1 MIDFKKQSEKEIAK
15 RMCMYIVRVE
25 ELQEN
30 ILKVLKGEDGGN
42 ARKAL
47 NDYSILKL
55 EIREEHKYLDTNKND
70 IHDISNTHATYQGG
84 IFETNAKGF
93 SSKIGSPISSELSDT
108 VSDVLSELTGSYSKD
123 EWLEIAAGLK

>member
-55 EIREEHKYLDTNKND
+55 EIANAGIEYLGTLDGNYNFVGVIKQSGEVFPVVLTTDK
-70 IHDISNTHATYQGG
+70 T
-84 IFETNAKGF
+84 AKR
-93 SSKIGSPISSELSDT
+93 
-108 VSDVLSELTGSYSKD
+108 
-123 EWLEIAAGLK
+123 